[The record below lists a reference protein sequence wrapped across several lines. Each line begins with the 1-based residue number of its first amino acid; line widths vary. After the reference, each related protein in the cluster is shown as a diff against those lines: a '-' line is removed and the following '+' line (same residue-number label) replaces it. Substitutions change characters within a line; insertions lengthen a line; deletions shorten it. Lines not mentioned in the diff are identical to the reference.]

1 MNNYQTT
8 VRLTEKGAAVQSG
21 PVNFTVSRR
30 DRMGSNHGCPMAYM
44 AGALGS

>member
-1 MNNYQTT
+1 MNNYQTI
-8 VRLTEKGAAVQSG
+8 VRLTEKGADVHSG

-30 DRMGSNHGCPMAYM
+30 DSLGTAYGCPMAYM